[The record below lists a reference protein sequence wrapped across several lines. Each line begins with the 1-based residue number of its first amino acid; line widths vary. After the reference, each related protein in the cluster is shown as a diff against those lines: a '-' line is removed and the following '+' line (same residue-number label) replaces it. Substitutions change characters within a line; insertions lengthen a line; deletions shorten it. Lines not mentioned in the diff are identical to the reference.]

1 MPRNIVKTRAI
12 VLRTMRMGETSRL
25 VTFYSEEHG
34 KLKATAK
41 GARKPRSK
49 FGAALDLMTE
59 VQAVCYVKET
69 RDVQTLSECSLL
81 KPAPELSHSLERLSF
96 GSAACEL
103 IDRLTIEGEPNQRLY
118 QCLAGVLHG
127 LAEVGPEQVE
137 SLFWYYQLRAAEAL
151 GYRPELRQCIACQ
164 SELIG
169 PWLWFS
175 AALGGGL
182 CAACGQDNGVR
193 MTGQSLTFLADLQ
206 GLKAYS
212 VDVLP
217 PAPPRRGE
225 IRAALRGFLEYYGD
239 ERGRL
244 RSLDFLDSL
253 NRVESALAN

>member
-1 MPRNIVKTRAI
+1 MPHVIVKTRAI

-25 VTFYSEEHG
+25 VTFYSVEHG

-41 GARKPRSK
+41 GARKLKSK
-49 FGAALDLMTE
+49 FGAGLDLMTE
-59 VQAVCYVKET
+59 VQAVCYFKET
-69 RDVQTLSECSLL
+69 RDLQTLSEVTLL

-118 QCLAGVLHG
+118 LCLAGVLHG
-127 LAEVGPEQVE
+127 LAEVGQEQVE

-151 GYRPELRQCIACQ
+151 GYRPELRQCVSCQ

-169 PWLWFS
+169 GRLWFS

-193 MTGQSLTFLADLQ
+193 MDGQSLNFLADLQ
-206 GLKAYS
+206 ALKAYS
-212 VDVLP
+212 VEALP
-217 PAPPRRGE
+217 PAPLRRGE
-225 IRAALRGFLEYYGD
+225 IRAALRGFLEYYGE

-253 NRVESALAN
+253 NRVESVLSN